1 MKIAV
6 LGAGHGGLATAGHI
20 ASKGHNVNL
29 FSFYKQ
35 ENAHPDGRRILEN
48 FFRMNKKT
56 GFQTG
61 WAKGK
66 EAVEL

>member
-48 FFRMNKKT
+48 FFRMKKPPKSPSRPPSPAIW
-56 GFQTG
+56 F
-61 WAKGK
+61 
-66 EAVEL
+66 